1 MQDRVT
7 RVVMIAALILLALF
21 VLQPYVSSYLFAARE
36 ARPVTARGDLADFER
51 STIRI
56 FETVAPAVVQVVAV
70 PRGGRRAAGE
80 DSSASGTGFVWD
92 AAGHVVT
99 NDHVVA
105 NGESLAVR
113 LASGEVLPAEVVGQ
127 APNYDLAVL
136 RLRQSGR
143 LPAPIAVGRS
153 ADLKVG
159 QAAYAIGNPFG
170 LDQSLTMGV
179 ISALKRR
186 LPTSGGR
193 EVADVIQTDAAINP
207 GNSGGPLLDSAGRLI
222 GVNTAIFSPSGAN
235 AGIGFAIPVDV
246 VNRVVPELIR
256 DGRVPTP
263 GIGILAADET
273 LATQLGVT
281 GVIVADVMPGSPANQ
296 AGLRGLDPGAR
307 MIGDIIV
314 GVGDK
319 PVRKLSDLTDL
330 LEQAGVGKTVALNV
344 QRDNRTRTINVAIVD
359 VGQGA
364 SQARRP

>member
-7 RVVMIAALILLALF
+7 RVVMFIVVILLALF
-21 VLQPYVSSYLFAARE
+21 VLQPYVSSFLFAARE
-36 ARPVTARGDLADFER
+36 ARPVTPRGDLAEFER
-51 STIRI
+51 SAVRI
-56 FETVAPAVVQVVAV
+56 FETVAPSVVQVVAA
-70 PRGGRRAAGE
+70 PRGGRQAASE
-80 DSSASGTGFVWD
+80 ESSSSGTGFVWD

-105 NGESLAVR
+105 NGGSLVVR
-113 LASGEVLPAEVVGQ
+113 LASGEVLPATVVGQ

-136 RLRQSGR
+136 RLQHRGG

-159 QAAYAIGNPFG
+159 QAAFAIGNPFG

-273 LATQLGVT
+273 LATRLGVT
-281 GVIVADVMPGSPANQ
+281 GVIVADVVPGSPADQ
-296 AGLRGLDPGAR
+296 AGLRGVDPRAGV
-307 MIGDIIV
+307 IGDIIV
-314 GVGDK
+314 GVGDR

-344 QRDNRTRTINVAIVD
+344 LRDNRSRSINVGIVD
-359 VGQGA
+359 VGQRP